1 MIPDPVEPLPSV
13 GPEVA
18 SSLPTTLLP
27 DAEARALLIG
37 WHLADAMRRL
47 FWDDD
52 PAGRRVV
59 LVTGPGEDARTVA
72 AAARWLAGWSAEPLV
87 VHDALQLPAAD
98 AHNAELVIDAL
109 GGWLGPLL
117 GEERRLA
124 EWIDD
129 APAPVLS
136 LHLPAGLD
144 PETGEPGAEVVHAT
158 ATLVLGLPTH
168 IALDPEAATYVG
180 DVYAADIGLTPDMA
194 TALGVGTPGAGWFAS
209 SGLLAVRRSGGQ

>member
-1 MIPDPVEPLPSV
+1 MIPDPIEPLPSI
-13 GPEVA
+13 GAELA
-18 SSLPTTLLP
+18 SSLAATVVP
-27 DAEARALLIG
+27 DPAARALLSG
-37 WHLADAMRRL
+37 WHLADAIRRL
-47 FWDDD
+47 FWEDD

-72 AAARWLAGWSAEPLV
+72 AAARWLMGWSAEPLILQSV
-87 VHDALQLPAAD
+87 DRIAEAEAHDP
-98 AHNAELVIDAL
+98 ELVVDAL

-117 GEERRLA
+117 GEERGLA

-168 IALDPEAATYVG
+168 VALDPEAAAYVG
-180 DVYAADIGLTPDMA
+180 DVYAADIGMSPETA
-194 TALGVGTPGAGWFAS
+194 TALGVQTPSAGWFAS
-209 SGLLAVRRSGGQ
+209 SGLLAVRRSGSP